1 MKSLRSFLRA
11 PMTSKVMALEAALL
25 LLVARLLVLYV
36 PLRHWRRRLTT
47 AEPASS
53 PEPLPFLAWRIARI
67 IRRTA
72 AWVPFKAVCLPQ
84 AMAGQWMLRWRRIPS
99 RLTFGA
105 RQQPDETAETGLQ
118 FHAWLS
124 VGGKCILGGQELGTY
139 TALPPFDEM
148 GLDASAS

>member
-25 LLVARLLVLYV
+25 LLIARLLVLYV
-36 PLRHWRRRLTT
+36 PLRHWRRQLTT

-53 PEPLPFLAWRIARI
+53 PERPPFLARRIARI
-67 IRRTA
+67 IHRVA

-84 AMAGQWMLRWRRIPS
+84 AMAGQWMLRRRGIPS
-99 RLTFGA
+99 RLSFGA
-105 RQQPDETAETGLQ
+105 RQEPHETAKIGLQ

-124 VGGKCILGGQELGTY
+124 VGGKCILGGQELATY